1 MATSANTLAEI
12 ALSLKDQYY
21 ANTITLVSYKNQV
34 NTAIVTQ
41 VENNPDFKLIQN
53 DAAIANVYMVI
64 SDAKTADANTF
75 PSVKKSK

>member
-21 ANTITLVSYKNQV
+21 ANTITLASYKNQV

-53 DAAIANVYMVI
+53 DEAIANVYMVI
-64 SDAKTADANTF
+64 SDAKTADEET
-75 PSVKKSK
+75 KSKRK

>member
-21 ANTITLVSYKNQV
+21 ANTITLASYKNQV

-64 SDAKTADANTF
+64 SDAKTADESTK
-75 PSVKKSK
+75 PKPRKK